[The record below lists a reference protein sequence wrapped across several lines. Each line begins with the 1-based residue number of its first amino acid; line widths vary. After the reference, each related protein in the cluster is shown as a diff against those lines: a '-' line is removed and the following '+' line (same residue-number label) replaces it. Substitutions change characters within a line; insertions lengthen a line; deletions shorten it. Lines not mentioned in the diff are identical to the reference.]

1 MKVLKFGST
10 AIDTPERLNI
20 VADIVSKNNKCIVI
34 VSAISGTT
42 SLLEEISDYLY
53 KKNPE
58 GANETISILEKEYQQ
73 KIEHTYK
80 NDEIKTKATLFLKE
94 KINYIRS
101 FTKDLFTLFEEKI
114 VLAQG
119 EILSSGIVNL
129 LLQEKGIEAKEL
141 SALDFIRIDK
151 KNEPDLSFISSSL
164 TKILANNRSEVYVTQ
179 GYICKNAYGE
189 VDNFHFGGSDYT
201 ASLIGAAINAEE
213 IQIWTSFDALYG
225 NNSQLMANTS
235 TVHQLNFDE
244 AAELAYFGTK
254 ILHPICILPAKMAN
268 IPVKLLNIYTP
279 EAKGTLISN
288 DTESGKIK
296 AIAAKDGITVINIK
310 SSRMLLAHG
319 FLRKVCEIFEK
330 HLTSIDML
338 TTSEVGVSVTIDNA
352 KYLAEITDDLK
363 KLGIVA
369 VDKSMTIISAVGDLD
384 WKNAG
389 LESKVLDSVKDIP
402 VRMISF
408 GGSSCNIS
416 FIVKEEDK
424 NRALEALRN
433 TIF

>member
-129 LLQEKGIEAKEL
+129 LLQEKGIETKEL

-164 TKILANNRSEVYVTQ
+164 TKILADNRSDVYVTQ

-201 ASLIGAAINAEE
+201 ASLVGAAINAEE

-338 TTSEVGVSVTIDNA
+338 TTSEVGVSVTIDNT

>member
-129 LLQEKGIEAKEL
+129 LLQEKGIETKKL

-164 TKILANNRSEVYVTQ
+164 TKILADNRSEVYVTQ

-338 TTSEVGVSVTIDNA
+338 TTSEVGVSVTIDNT

-424 NRALEALRN
+424 SRALEALRN

>member
-20 VADIVSKNNKCIVI
+20 VADIVSKNNKRIVI

-129 LLQEKGIEAKEL
+129 LLQEKGIETKEL

-164 TKILANNRSEVYVTQ
+164 TKILADNRSEVYVTQ

-338 TTSEVGVSVTIDNA
+338 TTSEVGVSVTIDNT

-424 NRALEALRN
+424 SRALEALRN